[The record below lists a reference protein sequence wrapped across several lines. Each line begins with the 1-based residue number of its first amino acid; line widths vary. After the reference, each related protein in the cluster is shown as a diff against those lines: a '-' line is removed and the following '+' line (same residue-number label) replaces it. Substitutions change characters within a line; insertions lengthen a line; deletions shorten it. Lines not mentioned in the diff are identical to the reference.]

1 MNIIEKFKSDGYLVS
16 EKVLSNI
23 EINELRSDL
32 DKEFEILGNPKQINL
47 YDVKNSQTIK
57 KILSIYNSD
66 VIKNLLNN
74 LTINYGNKITFIPQF
89 LIQRNYHVDR
99 LRSPSS
105 GWHRDCGGELKYDFC
120 RKSLQDS
127 KYFFS
132 KMGIYLQENTKFG
145 GCIDLIPKSHLFI
158 KNNNQ
163 VVRKKI
169 ENSKILL
176 IKYLQK
182 LFNKI
187 YAAIPERNIMKFIS
201 AKKLYPKPGSI
212 VVFDSRTLH
221 RGTPVEDNVRKETSF
236 KNGQNW
242 ATVPESF
249 TKYSLYCDLGN
260 KIGFDSYMHDR
271 NQREKNINEKLLL
284 NKNLEFLKVNS
295 KYLYEEIYNNFY
307 NVLKKY
313 N

>member
-127 KYFFS
+127 K
-132 KMGIYLQENTKFG
+132 
-145 GCIDLIPKSHLFI
+145 
-158 KNNNQ
+158 
-163 VVRKKI
+163 
-169 ENSKILL
+169 
-176 IKYLQK
+176 
-182 LFNKI
+182 
-187 YAAIPERNIMKFIS
+187 
-201 AKKLYPKPGSI
+201 
-212 VVFDSRTLH
+212 
-221 RGTPVEDNVRKETSF
+221 
-236 KNGQNW
+236 
-242 ATVPESF
+242 
-249 TKYSLYCDLGN
+249 
-260 KIGFDSYMHDR
+260 
-271 NQREKNINEKLLL
+271 
-284 NKNLEFLKVNS
+284 
-295 KYLYEEIYNNFY
+295 
-307 NVLKKY
+307 
-313 N
+313 